1 MATEDLSTLS
11 AVFRQNLTD
20 NPTTRYGIQA
30 SVAHYLLENPQPATL
45 KAAMDAANTVL
56 ALVVGE

>member
-11 AVFRQNLTD
+11 AVFRQNLQD

-30 SVAHYLLENPQPATL
+30 AVAHYLLETPPPGTL
-45 KAAMDAANTVL
+45 KAALDAANVVL